1 MKPCPNFPRLYSPF
15 TKQLLP
21 ILLASLT
28 ALHAETDP
36 REISSKK
43 VSLNWVA
50 GITPKE
56 WSHDITQ
63 EDWLKMVT
71 SPNTEL
77 LHSLKNDEF
86 YFAIFRKDGHLI
98 LWTHDRNSAYTGSN
112 LQVIDSKGRSVI
124 STDEPSKMAILDIEW
139 KSISDKTNDKPLIN
153 GISVEANA
161 TGRMLGDVF
170 KIDPAFRGDLIV
182 RFIPSSKKKS
192 SQAPYLLKANWK

>member
-15 TKQLLP
+15 TKHLLP

-63 EDWLKMVT
+63 EDWLKMVA
-71 SPNTEL
+71 SPDTEL
-77 LHSLKNDEF
+77 LHSSKNDEF

-112 LQVIDSKGRSVI
+112 VQVINSNGRSVM
-124 STDEPSKMAILDIEW
+124 STEEPSKMAVLDIEW
-139 KSISDKTNDKPLIN
+139 KSISDKTNDKPLTN
-153 GISVEANA
+153 GISVQTSA

-170 KIDPAFRGDLIV
+170 KIYPAFHGDLIV
-182 RFIPSSKKKS
+182 RFTPSSKEKS
-192 SQAPYLLKANWK
+192 SQTPYLLKANWK